1 MRRQLR
7 DLLPGFEHVQV
18 ERVAGESIG
27 EMWLRLMRR
36 FAPFSI
42 AHTAALLG
50 EGTDPGVFAV
60 ALALAPTRML
70 AYDAAGER
78 FHLQPRQA
86 ISSLLFLRGW
96 PVDKIHLR
104 PWRDDT
110 VHYPDILKLAGKELD
125 AQLPTVAIL
134 SPYLPWP
141 LSHGGA
147 VRIFNLIRVAAGT
160 WNIHLLA
167 FSESRDVVEL
177 GPLKELCRSV
187 TLVKKPEYRRLR
199 WASLSPPE
207 VLEYDTPAMHEAVR
221 GVKRDL
227 LQTEFTQLATYGGE
241 VLVEHDVTMDLAA
254 QEHARVGTLTS
265 WWNLWRWRRFER
277 AALERYR
284 AVAVMSGKDRA
295 QLGIGRVVPNG
306 VDLER
311 FEARP
316 ERDGAGLLFI
326 GSFRHFPNALAYRFL
341 VEEFWPLLRA
351 RLPDARLDVVAGP
364 NPELYYP
371 FGAIPAVDGIRVHS
385 FVSDVRPLYAA
396 ANLVLIPTPVSAGT
410 NIKALEAMAM
420 RRAILSTPSGVN
432 GLDLQHGE
440 NVWIAE
446 GAANFALSAVQ
457 LLGDFR
463 LRVKLAERARKIAEE
478 RFDWQAIGREQEAM
492 WRSLLP

>member
-1 MRRQLR
+1 MRRELQE
-7 DLLPGFEHVQV
+7 LLPGFEHVAV
-18 ERVAGESIG
+18 ERGEGEGGG

-42 AHTAALLG
+42 AHTAALVG
-50 EGTDPGVFAV
+50 EETDRGVFVV
-60 ALALAPTRML
+60 ALLLAPTRML
-70 AYDAAGER
+70 AYDATGER
-78 FHLQPRQA
+78 FHLQPQQA

-96 PVDKIHLR
+96 PVDRIHLR

-110 VHYPDILKLAGKELD
+110 VHYPDSLQLAGKD
-125 AQLPTVAIL
+125 KDTQLPTVAIL

-147 VRIFNLIRVAAGT
+147 VRIYNLIRVAAGN
-160 WNIHLLA
+160 WNIQLLA
-167 FSESRDVVEL
+167 FSESRDVAEL
-177 GPLKELCRSV
+177 GPLQELCRSV

-199 WASLSPPE
+199 WASLLPPE
-207 VLEYDTPAMHEAVR
+207 VLEYDTPAMHEALR

-227 LQTEFTQLATYGGE
+227 LQTEFTQLATYGGD

-254 QEHARVGTLTS
+254 QEHARLGTLAS

-277 AALERYR
+277 AALRRYR
-284 AVAVMSGKDRA
+284 AVAVMSEKDRG
-295 QLGIGRVVPNG
+295 QLGLGRVVPNG

-311 FEARP
+311 FVAAP
-316 ERDGAGLLFI
+316 ESDGATLLFI

-351 RLPDARLDVVAGP
+351 LVPGALMEVVAGP

-371 FGAIPAVDGIRVHS
+371 FGAIPVAEGIYVHS
-385 FVSDVRPLYAA
+385 FVSDVRPLYDA

-420 RRAILSTPSGVN
+420 KRAILSTSSGVN

-440 NVWIAE
+440 SVWIAE
-446 GAANFALSAVQ
+446 GAAEFAASAAHLLS
-457 LLGDFR
+457 DFA
-463 LRVKLAERARKIAEE
+463 LRVKLAERARKIAEV
-478 RFDWQAIGREQEAM
+478 RFDWRSIGREQEAM